1 MAAKNKKVSGA
12 RTKPAGSRKMRRTR
26 RASDAAERVQLFGHY
41 NGIVTTAE
49 GEHLA
54 IGDLVG
60 WVEDHKARW

>member
-1 MAAKNKKVSGA
+1 
-12 RTKPAGSRKMRRTR
+12 MR
-26 RASDAAERVQLFGHY
+26 AERIQLFGRY

-54 IGDLVG
+54 IVDLVG